1 MPSFLILPCTF
12 DIDPQLRV
20 SQTALGIFSVAL
32 LTAGFS
38 LTGLLCFAC
47 RNWFFQADSVF
58 TPALVSCTLGL
69 FTVFF
74 SFAFSRKYV
83 WNVVALL
90 VTVGSSISIVVYATL
105 LIWTFRRIAAV
116 RKNAPEATSMSL
128 LGQPQNPLTQ
138 GLSTSYHD
146 PSYFDNHLANMYPA
160 ARPTQTQ
167 ESRSPPDEI
176 TEEDHLRQQ
185 MLMLL
190 TTRPEPPS
198 GGSSG
203 ANTFNR
209 IEFSPLDEPE
219 PPRHRASSTLQSP
232 GPPAYHGYHG
242 YYAPSASRQ
251 SSQQSWQGTPAMPPW
266 DGIWRGGGDVIDLA
280 TREERRRQIEQGR

>member
-1 MPSFLILPCTF
+1 M
-12 DIDPQLRV
+12 
-20 SQTALGIFSVAL
+20 GIFSVAL

-58 TPALVSCTLGL
+58 TPALISCTLGL
-69 FTVFF
+69 FTVFY
-74 SFAFSRKYV
+74 SFAVSRKYV

-116 RKNAPEATSMSL
+116 RKNAPESTSMSL

-167 ESRSPPDEI
+167 EPRIPPDDI

-190 TTRPEPPS
+190 TTKPEPQS

-209 IEFSPLDEPE
+209 IEFPLDEPE
-219 PPRHRASSTLQSP
+219 PPRPRVSPSMQSP

-242 YYAPSASRQ
+242 YYAPSASRH
-251 SSQQSWQGTPAMPPW
+251 SSQQSSQGTPAMPPW
-266 DGIWRGGGDVIDLA
+266 DGIWRGGGDVTDLA
-280 TREERRRQIEQGR
+280 TREERRRQIEQGGR